1 MSCLALAVTQQSL
14 APFHAT
20 PDDVVDRMLNL
31 AGVTGKDV
39 VIDLGSGDGR
49 IPIRAAS
56 RFDARSI
63 GVEIDPELVARS
75 KANARAAGVE
85 HLVEFRQE
93 DAMTTDLSDATV
105 VTLYLLSSS
114 NARLRP
120 RLQEQL
126 RPGARIVSHA
136 FSMGPDWPAD
146 RIDRFTSAAGDQVT
160 LYLWVVPMRNELKRG
175 PGSLR

>member
-1 MSCLALAVTQQSL
+1 MSCLMPGLPTQSL

-20 PDDVVDRMLNL
+20 PDDVVERMLDL
-31 AGVTGKDV
+31 AGVTSTDV
-39 VIDLGSGDGR
+39 VVDLGSGDGR
-49 IPIRAAS
+49 IPIRAAR
-56 RFDARSI
+56 RFGARGI
-63 GVEIDPELVARS
+63 GVEIDPALVAQS
-75 KANARAAGVE
+75 KVSARAAGVE

-93 DAMTTDLSDATV
+93 DAMTTDLSGATV

-120 RLQEQL
+120 RLREHL

-160 LYLWVVPMRNELKRG
+160 LYLWVR
-175 PGSLR
+175 